1 MNTLVRYDAMCVAI
15 AEAFAV
21 DEVKDIRDK
30 AIAMEAYARQARNTE
45 AERKACEIRLRAER
59 RCGQLLSELE
69 KAKGAIE
76 PGTNRGLTPSHAA
89 TASKPLADL
98 GISRTQSSRW
108 QKLAAIP
115 DADFEAT
122 WAQPDAKPSTSGL
135 IAAHQA
141 KSEPAFAPV
150 IEMEPDPPSIPE
162 PPRKPVDPRALWLW
176 GRLLDFEREGLLSA
190 DPNELVGTM
199 IEHMREA
206 TFELAPVVAAWLR
219 RIAT

>member
-1 MNTLVRYDAMCVAI
+1 MNTLVRYDAMCMAI

-30 AIAMEAYARQARNTE
+30 ALAMEAYARQARNTE

-59 RCGQLLSELE
+59 RCGQLLAEMDKPRGGGDNKSIRDHNSQPASYA
-69 KAKGAIE
+69 KATI
-76 PGTNRGLTPSHAA
+76 PN
-89 TASKPLADL
+89 L
-98 GISRTQSSRW
+98 GISHTQSSRW

-122 WAQPDAKPSTSGL
+122 WAQPDAKPSTSGM

-141 KSEPAFAPV
+141 KSEPESAPV
-150 IEMEPDPPSIPE
+150 IEMERE

-219 RIAT
+219 RITT

>member
-1 MNTLVRYDAMCVAI
+1 MNALVRYDAMCMAI

-21 DEVKDIRDK
+21 DEVKDIIDK
-30 AIAMEAYARQARNTE
+30 AVAWEAYSKQAKNTE

-59 RCGQLLSELE
+59 RCGQLLAELE
-69 KAKGAIE
+69 KAKGAQGSGSNQHE
-76 PGTNRGLTPSHAA
+76 VRSHVD
-89 TASKPLADL
+89 TAPKLSDLKISK
-98 GISRTQSSRW
+98 GQSSRW

-115 DADFEAT
+115 EADFEAT
-122 WAQPDAKPSTSGL
+122 WAQPDVKPSTSGM

-141 KSEPAFAPV
+141 KSQPASAPV
-150 IEMEPDPPSIPE
+150 IEMEREPPSIPE
-162 PPRKPVDPRALWLW
+162 PARKPVDPRALWLW

-219 RIAT
+219 RITT

>member
-21 DEVKDIRDK
+21 DEVKEIRDK
-30 AIAMEAYARQARNTE
+30 AMAWEAYSKQAKNTE

-59 RCGQLLSELE
+59 RCGQLLADMDKPRGGGDNNSIREHNSQPASYA
-69 KAKGAIE
+69 KATI
-76 PGTNRGLTPSHAA
+76 P
-89 TASKPLADL
+89 DL
-98 GISRTQSSRW
+98 GISHNQSSRW

-115 DADFEAT
+115 DDDFEAT
-122 WAQPDAKPSTSGL
+122 WAQPDVKPSTSGL

-141 KSEPAFAPV
+141 KSEPTPSPV
-150 IEMEPDPPSIPE
+150 IEMEPPTPPPE
-162 PPRKPVDPRALWLW
+162 PARKPVDSRALWLW

-199 IEHMREA
+199 LEHMREA

-219 RIAT
+219 RIAI